1 MERIDL
7 TCFRSQGRFGAAASK
22 PKPKMNLY
30 LICQFTGYFLGF
42 FRVYSVRR
50 YVHCDNDYVGGR
62 PPIPP
67 PPPPTFTFDGSKGV
81 PLNGEPSASQAFSSM
96 SYVF

>member
-1 MERIDL
+1 MERIGL
-7 TCFRSQGRFGAAASK
+7 TCFRSQGRFGAAALK
-22 PKPKMNLY
+22 PKLEMNLY
-30 LICQFTGYFLGF
+30 LICQFTSYFLGF
-42 FRVYSVRR
+42 FHVYSVRR
-50 YVHCDNDYVGGR
+50 YVQSDNDYVGGR

-67 PPPPTFTFDGSKGV
+67 PPPFTFDGSKGV